1 MKTITYTNNQGLEL
15 KINKFSSGAFSL
27 TFNNGAHTF
36 CYTMTELRTILL
48 KNGMTRKWAANV
60 KDRFDPLTEEHV
72 LINRYR
78 IPGGSEMEVFI
89 TSRIPFVNMV
99 GTGLDMGYMK
109 PQLLE
114 HKLNQTVLIPGTQNR
129 GPNFFLTSKN
139 FSYVCDPDKNLHNYE
154 NSKIGTYRHSN
165 GIRGGSLH
173 FLQSFG

>member
-1 MKTITYTNNQGLEL
+1 MKTITYTNKQGLEL
-15 KINKFSSGAFSL
+15 KINKFASGAFSL
-27 TFNNGAHTF
+27 TFNNGVHTF

-78 IPGGSEMEVFI
+78 THGGSEMEVFI
-89 TSRIPFVNMV
+89 TSRIPFVNMI

-114 HKLNQTVLIPGTQNR
+114 HKLNQTVLIPGTPKIGVPTFYSFFSQKIFHFKK
-129 GPNFFLTSKN
+129 FFL
-139 FSYVCDPDKNLHNYE
+139 YL
-154 NSKIGTYRHSN
+154 
-165 GIRGGSLH
+165 
-173 FLQSFG
+173 

>member
-1 MKTITYTNNQGLEL
+1 MKTITYTNNQGL
-15 KINKFSSGAFSL
+15 KINKFASGAFSL
-27 TFNNGAHTF
+27 TFNNGVHTF

-78 IPGGSEMEVFI
+78 IPRGSETEGSI
-89 TSRIPFVNMV
+89 PSRIPFVNMI

-114 HKLNQTVLIPGTQNR
+114 HKLNQTVLIPGTPKIGVPTFYSFFSQKIFHFKK
-129 GPNFFLTSKN
+129 FFL
-139 FSYVCDPDKNLHNYE
+139 CL
-154 NSKIGTYRHSN
+154 
-165 GIRGGSLH
+165 
-173 FLQSFG
+173 

>member
-15 KINKFSSGAFSL
+15 KINKFTSGAFSL

-78 IPGGSEMEVFI
+78 TPGGSEMEVFI

-109 PQLLE
+109 FQLLE
-114 HKLNQTVLIPGTQNR
+114 HKLNRYGFKQ
-129 GPNFFLTSKN
+129 F
-139 FSYVCDPDKNLHNYE
+139 
-154 NSKIGTYRHSN
+154 
-165 GIRGGSLH
+165 
-173 FLQSFG
+173 

>member
-1 MKTITYTNNQGLEL
+1 
-15 KINKFSSGAFSL
+15 
-27 TFNNGAHTF
+27 
-36 CYTMTELRTILL
+36 MTELRTILL

-89 TSRIPFVNMV
+89 TSRIPFVNMI

-114 HKLNQTVLIPGTQNR
+114 HKLNQTVLIPGT
-129 GPNFFLTSKN
+129 PK
-139 FSYVCDPDKNLHNYE
+139 
-154 NSKIGTYRHSN
+154 
-165 GIRGGSLH
+165 
-173 FLQSFG
+173 

>member
-15 KINKFSSGAFSL
+15 KINKFTSGQFKWAFSL
-27 TFNNGAHTF
+27 TFNNGVHTF

-89 TSRIPFVNMV
+89 TSRIPFVNMI

-114 HKLNQTVLIPGTQNR
+114 HKLNQTVLIPGTPKIGVPTFYSFFSQKIFHFKK
-129 GPNFFLTSKN
+129 FFL
-139 FSYVCDPDKNLHNYE
+139 YL
-154 NSKIGTYRHSN
+154 
-165 GIRGGSLH
+165 
-173 FLQSFG
+173 

>member
-15 KINKFSSGAFSL
+15 KINKFSSGQFKWAFSL

-78 IPGGSEMEVFI
+78 IPGG
-89 TSRIPFVNMV
+89 
-99 GTGLDMGYMK
+99 
-109 PQLLE
+109 
-114 HKLNQTVLIPGTQNR
+114 
-129 GPNFFLTSKN
+129 
-139 FSYVCDPDKNLHNYE
+139 
-154 NSKIGTYRHSN
+154 
-165 GIRGGSLH
+165 GIRDGGLH
-173 FLQSFG
+173 HQPNPVRKYDRNRVGHGLHETPAPGA

>member
-1 MKTITYTNNQGLEL
+1 MKTITYTNNQDQQILL
-15 KINKFSSGAFSL
+15 RAFSL
-27 TFNNGAHTF
+27 TFNNGVHTF

-78 IPGGSEMEVFI
+78 IPRGSETEGSI
-89 TSRIPFVNMV
+89 PSRIPFVNMI

-114 HKLNQTVLIPGTQNR
+114 HKLNQTVLIPGTPKIGVPTFYSFFSQKIFHFKK
-129 GPNFFLTSKN
+129 FFL
-139 FSYVCDPDKNLHNYE
+139 CL
-154 NSKIGTYRHSN
+154 
-165 GIRGGSLH
+165 
-173 FLQSFG
+173 

>member
-1 MKTITYTNNQGLEL
+1 METITYTNNQGLEL

-114 HKLNQTVLIPGTQNR
+114 HKLNQTVLIPGT
-129 GPNFFLTSKN
+129 P
-139 FSYVCDPDKNLHNYE
+139 
-154 NSKIGTYRHSN
+154 KIGVPTFFSFFN
-165 GIRGGSLH
+165 QKIFH
-173 FLQSFG
+173 FKKLFLYL

>member
-15 KINKFSSGAFSL
+15 KINKFASGAFSL
-27 TFNNGAHTF
+27 TFNNGAHSF
-36 CYTMTELRTILL
+36 CDTMTELRTILL

-78 IPGGSEMEVFI
+78 IPRGSETEGSI
-89 TSRIPFVNMV
+89 PSRIPFVNMI

-114 HKLNQTVLIPGTQNR
+114 HKLNQTVLIPGTPKIGVPTFYSFFSQKIFHFKK
-129 GPNFFLTSKN
+129 FFL
-139 FSYVCDPDKNLHNYE
+139 CL
-154 NSKIGTYRHSN
+154 
-165 GIRGGSLH
+165 
-173 FLQSFG
+173 